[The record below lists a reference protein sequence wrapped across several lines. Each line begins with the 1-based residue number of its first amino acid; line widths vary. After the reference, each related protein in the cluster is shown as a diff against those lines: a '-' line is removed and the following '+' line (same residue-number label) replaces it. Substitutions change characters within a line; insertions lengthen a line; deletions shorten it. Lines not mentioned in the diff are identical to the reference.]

1 MQRDTEN
8 LLFTIEQQIEGMKKE
23 YVNEYPEYMKK
34 ALIESNQGMTKVELQ
49 YLEQKLTEK
58 TKGEIGFID
67 KKIEAEKLGHSFW
80 DRIFGNK
87 PEGQSIIEIEHEVDK
102 TTADELFEKVKTQ
115 FSEAVS
121 NANGI
126 LNENSKECWKNNA
139 KDMRTRLVRIILED
153 DSIQEAKKNELF
165 EVIESYQDIPLEDA
179 TEALFL
185 REHYG
190 KYLFS
195 IGTIKI
201 GESYKLNLSKLG
213 ATFNRKLNE
222 YVENTY
228 TRISESHREAFVN
241 WSGDLYANICAH
253 IQEMNPTLK
262 DLVERIKIDT
272 NRIADLE
279 SRQNR
284 LAEYIG
290 QIENLMTWR
299 TK

>member
-1 MQRDTEN
+1 MLDYTKVTIDNAKVKREELKELRNQELKIDTEN
-8 LLFTIEQQIEGMKKE
+8 LLCAIEKQIEEMKKQ
-23 YVNEYPEYMKK
+23 YVNEYPENMKK
-34 ALIESNQGMTKVELQ
+34 ALIESTKGMTKVELQ

-67 KKIEAEKLGHSFW
+67 KKLEAEKAGHTFW

-87 PEGQSIIEIEHEVDK
+87 QEGQSITEIEQEVDK
-102 TTADELFEKVKTQ
+102 STADELFDKVKSQ

-121 NANGI
+121 NANEI
-126 LNENSKECWKNNA
+126 LNVNSKECWKTNA
-139 KDMRTRLVRIILED
+139 NDMRTRLIRIIMED
-153 DSIQEAKKNELF
+153 ASIQEAKKNELS

-201 GESYKLNLSKLG
+201 GETYKLNLTKLG

-241 WSGDLYANICAH
+241 WSGDLYAIYDA
-253 IQEMNPTLK
+253 L
-262 DLVERIKIDT
+262 
-272 NRIADLE
+272 
-279 SRQNR
+279 
-284 LAEYIG
+284 
-290 QIENLMTWR
+290 
-299 TK
+299 